1 MKIGIYGGSF
11 NPIHKGHLHLADSIM
26 KDLKL
31 DKIIFVPS
39 KISPHKSSD
48 EYVSEK
54 DRLKMIELSISDNER
69 FELSD
74 YELSQ
79 ERVSYSVYTVRHFRE
94 LYPDDELFLLI
105 GTDMLLCFEK
115 WYCYE
120 EIMKSVT
127 LAVAARNDG
136 DLQDIEKK
144 ADELSEYG
152 KIIVSKSEPYP
163 VSSTEIRKKIR
174 KNQNWSCYLNENVVQ
189 YIRLG
194 SLYM

>member
-11 NPIHKGHLHLADSIM
+11 NPIHNGHMHLAECVM
-26 KDLKL
+26 NDLGL

-54 DRLKMIELSISDNER
+54 DRLKMIELAIAEKDK

-115 WYCYE
+115 WYCFE
-120 EIMKSVT
+120 EIMQNVI

-136 DLQDIEKK
+136 DLKDIEKK
-144 ADELSEYG
+144 AEELSGYG
-152 KIIVSKSEPYP
+152 KIIVSKSPAYP

-174 KNQNWSCYLNENVVQ
+174 KNQNWSCYLDENVVQ

-194 SLYM
+194 TLYM